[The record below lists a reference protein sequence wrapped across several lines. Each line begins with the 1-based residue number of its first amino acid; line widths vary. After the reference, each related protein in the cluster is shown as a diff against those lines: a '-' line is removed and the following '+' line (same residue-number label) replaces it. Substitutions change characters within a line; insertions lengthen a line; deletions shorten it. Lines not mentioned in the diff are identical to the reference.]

1 MTNEEDKSSVC
12 TNSETP
18 SVAPPILAIAPPS
31 TTDAPGVR
39 HRAELQAM
47 LALLAA
53 QLAEIAHADE
63 EDEGAMKDNELPVAV
78 VVETPPLPP
87 PPATSDIPDPGRQEE
102 EDSDEDMEEV
112 I

>member
-1 MTNEEDKSSVC
+1 
-12 TNSETP
+12 
-18 SVAPPILAIAPPS
+18 
-31 TTDAPGVR
+31 
-39 HRAELQAM
+39 M

-63 EDEGAMKDNELPVAV
+63 EDEGAVKDNELPVAV
-78 VVETPPLPP
+78 VVETPPLPPPP